1 MEVEKQLKLMWMMWL
16 TCAILGSTWR
26 KKTNDW
32 AKVQHTH
39 TEYTWIIIY
48 MYNSCICLLIRSM
61 LSKISSYVK
70 WLALHLLSL
79 PTKKPLL
86 QRERE
91 LWKLLMLLWR
101 TQGQGT
107 RLATQ
112 TKRPNPTFW
121 NALPSIVVILSM
133 LDVLIK
139 WYTVLLLL
147 VFVHFD
153 SLPASIHNMR
163 VVSSRHTPDT
173 AVLYMF
179 HGQSDQDQYHFYKEV
194 VRKLTLPPRKWVFS
208 QAFTTR
214 MPGADR
220 VPWQTLKNSLG
231 LQSPFDFRC
240 FLHIYHITHI
250 TTTMCYLWYNKP
262 FNIKLL
268 AAWPK
273 GFPSCT
279 VIQLISRLP
288 CWTIQMSD

>member
-1 MEVEKQLKLMWMMWL
+1 MSSYKKYALQNIQLCQMVGASPVVSSNKKAVVAKWTWTMEAADAPLENPAPGHSVGNPNTPTKPNFLK
-16 TCAILGSTWR
+16 CIA
-26 KKTNDW
+26 
-32 AKVQHTH
+32 QHCCNFV
-39 TEYTWIIIY
+39 YAW
-48 MYNSCICLLIRSM
+48 CICST
-61 LSKISSYVK
+61 S
-70 WLALHLLSL
+70 
-79 PTKKPLL
+79 
-86 QRERE
+86 
-91 LWKLLMLLWR
+91 
-101 TQGQGT
+101 
-107 RLATQ
+107 
-112 TKRPNPTFW
+112 
-121 NALPSIVVILSM
+121 
-133 LDVLIK
+133 
-139 WYTVLLLL
+139 VLLLL
-147 VFVHFD
+147 VFVHCD

-194 VRKLTLPPRKWVFS
+194 VRKLSLPPRKWVFS
-208 QAFTTR
+208 QTFTTR

-220 VPWQTLKNSLG
+220 VPWQTLQNSLG

-250 TTTMCYLWYNKP
+250 TTTMRYLWYNKP